1 MVCIMASKEF
11 FNFVSYDQTVFSKY
25 FTGLSKCSLLNFKCV
40 LARVFFNSGA
50 CVVSVETL
58 VTAVFSTSFSSSPHV
73 LHGCWT
79 TLLIILFIPFT
90 EILQGAPDHGR
101 FKVK

>member
-1 MVCIMASKEF
+1 M
-11 FNFVSYDQTVFSKY
+11 
-25 FTGLSKCSLLNFKCV
+25 
-40 LARVFFNSGA
+40 
-50 CVVSVETL
+50 VSVETL